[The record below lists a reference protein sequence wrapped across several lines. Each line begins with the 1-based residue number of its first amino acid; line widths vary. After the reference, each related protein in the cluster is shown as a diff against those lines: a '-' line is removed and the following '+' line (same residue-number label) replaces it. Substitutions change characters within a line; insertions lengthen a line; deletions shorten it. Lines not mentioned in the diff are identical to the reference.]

1 LYQLAFSGIFAFHW
15 GVENRLHWV
24 MDVVFHDDLMRLRTE
39 SGLANMAIIRHAAM
53 NIIKQINDKANIE
66 VCRKTL
72 RWDDKYLLNA
82 IASDRGG
89 EEKGD
94 VHQESGQTG
103 LERRPLLRILEQKCD
118 VTKSPAER
126 RAVGKIRTAGSE
138 EVSRPQQRCRNKR
151 MGGAGDVT

>member
-1 LYQLAFSGIFAFHW
+1 
-15 GVENRLHWV
+15 

-66 VCRKTL
+66 VRRKTL

-103 LERRPLLRILEQKCD
+103 LERRPLLRILEQECD
-118 VTKSPAER
+118 VINIIKSPAER
-126 RAVGKIRTAGSE
+126 RAVGKIRAAGSE